1 MNLKTLFGPAG
12 TRAAAAAALVVS
24 WLLVPSPVAGQD
36 VTPRVPVADVRVVGL
51 ERLTE
56 AQILA
61 QIGITPGDSI
71 TGRELL
77 EAQQRLFGTGQFS
90 DIQVFSEGDPDDPA
104 APVVLRFEVDERPL
118 LRSVSFS
125 GLERISGSAVRDS
138 VGLRSGAPLDPAEV
152 HEAEYL
158 IRSMLGR
165 KGYQVRRL
173 EAVLEP
179 VEDATGEVRLVFEV
193 EEGRRVAIADVAF
206 EGNQAFSDD
215 RLEDVIGS
223 RSEGFFWFRT
233 GTYDEVR
240 LQADLRGA
248 LPQFYAE
255 RGYIDFAVTG
265 DSLVVDPQTGKGRL
279 VIRVD
284 EGPQYRLADFSI
296 RGNRVFPTA
305 DLRRYF
311 EERRSGLLSGLG
323 LGSAAVGDSVF
334 NAVAFETAA
343 LEVGNLYANQ
353 GYVRS
358 NVMPIVERL
367 PATDEDGRPAVRAAW
382 EIIEGSPA
390 YISRVAIEGNTYT
403 HEDVIRQQLVTIPG
417 DVYSQE
423 LVIQS
428 YQRISALGFFETP
441 LEQPGIRL
449 NEQTGD
455 IELTY
460 RVKEKQTGSMS
471 FGTTLGGYSGVAGFL
486 GYDQPNLF
494 GQAKS
499 GHLRWEFGRYANN
512 FEASYSDPSLAG
524 SMYSGGVS
532 VFNRR
537 DRFISFAEG
546 QRRQT
551 GASLRFGI
559 PVFDFRTRL
568 SAGYS
573 LSRTRYEDFDDDQT
587 SSVFSL
593 PPGVQSTVSLGLTR
607 STVDHPVFPT
617 TGAQQTVELELNGGL
632 LGGDG
637 EFQKLLTSG
646 TWWVPVGSLGGDAP
660 GSQPIRLTLGLTAE
674 AGMIAGD
681 ASRFPFDRFLMGGV
695 QFGRPLRG
703 YEEYTITPMGFVP
716 EGSRDVQLVDRF
728 GDAFLRLSAEYAMR
742 LNDNISVGLFYDAG
756 NVWRSP
762 TEFNPTRL
770 ARGAGFGVMLV
781 TPFGP
786 LGLDYAY
793 GFDRTDPGWQLHFK
807 FGQGF

>member
-1 MNLKTLFGPAG
+1 M
-12 TRAAAAAALVVS
+12 RAAALAAALVASSAVT
-24 WLLVPSPVAGQD
+24 AGPLRAQD
-36 VTPRVPVADVRVVGL
+36 PTPRVPVADVRVVGL

-56 AQILA
+56 AQVLA

-71 TGRELL
+71 TGRQLL
-77 EAQQRLFGTGQFS
+77 EAQQRLFASGQFS
-90 DIQVFSEGDPDDPA
+90 DIRVFSEGDPADPA
-104 APVVLRFEVDERPL
+104 APVVLRFEVEERPL
-118 LRSVSFS
+118 LRAVEFR
-125 GLERISGSAVRDS
+125 GLQRISGSAVRDS
-138 VGLRSGAPLDPAEV
+138 VGLRSGAPLNPADI
-152 HEAEYL
+152 HEAQYL
-158 IRSMLGR
+158 IRTMLGR
-165 KGYQVRRL
+165 KGYQVRSL
-173 EAVLEP
+173 EPVLRP
-179 VEDATGEVRLVFEV
+179 VEDAPGEVRLVFEV
-193 EEGRRVAIADVAF
+193 EEGRRVAVAEVVF
-206 EGNQAFSDD
+206 EGNEAFPDD
-215 RLEDVIGS
+215 RLESIIGS

-233 GTYDEVR
+233 GTYDEER

-265 DSLVVDPQTGKGRL
+265 DSLVVDPETGKGRL
-279 VIRVD
+279 IIQVD
-284 EGPQYRLADFSI
+284 EGPQYRLTDFVI

-311 EERRSGLLSGLG
+311 EERRRGLLSGLG
-323 LGSAAVGDSVF
+323 LGADETGDSIF

-343 LEVGNLYANQ
+343 QEVATLYANQ
-353 GYVRS
+353 GYIYSQVQP
-358 NVMPIVERL
+358 VVERL
-367 PATDEDGRPAVRAAW
+367 STGDEDGPPVVRVAW
-382 EIIEGSPA
+382 NITEGTPA
-390 YISRVAIEGNTYT
+390 YINRVMIQGNTYT
-403 HEDVIRQQLVTIPG
+403 HEDVIRQQIVTIPG
-417 DVYSQE
+417 DVYSQD

-428 YQRISALGFFETP
+428 YQRISALGFFQTP
-441 LEQPGIRL
+441 LEFPDIIPDD
-449 NEQTGD
+449 QTGD
-455 IELTY
+455 IDLTY
-460 RVKEKQTGSMS
+460 KVEEKQTGSVS

-512 FEASYSDPSLAG
+512 FETSYSDPSLGG
-524 SMYSGGVS
+524 SRYSGS
-532 VFNRR
+532 LSLFNRR

-546 QRRQT
+546 QRRQMG
-551 GASLRFGI
+551 GAVRFGI

-568 SAGYS
+568 TAGYS

-593 PPGVQSTVSLGLTR
+593 PPGVQSTLSLGLMR
-607 STVDHPVFPT
+607 STIDHPVFPT
-617 TGAQQTVELELNGGL
+617 TGAQQSVDVALNGGL

-637 EFQKLLTSG
+637 DFQKVLTSG
-646 TWWVPVGSLGGDAP
+646 TWWVPVGALGGDAP
-660 GSQPIRLTLGLTAE
+660 GSRPIRLTLGLTAE

-703 YEEYTITPMGFVP
+703 YEEYTITPQGFVP
-716 EGSRDVQLVDRF
+716 EGSSELQLVDRF

-762 TEFNPTRL
+762 TEINPTRL

-793 GFDRTDPGWQLHFK
+793 GFDKTDPGWQLHFK